1 MKKLL
6 LCVVF
11 FLPVSAF
18 AQQDPIATA
27 RQLAVTGH
35 RAEAILMLQQR
46 LAAQPDDVD
55 ARTLLGIVLSW
66 DGQYDRAREELQRV
80 LAADPKNDDARQAL
94 QRIDLWSRR
103 TTIGRKSELIFGA
116 NYDDYENFDP
126 WREAY
131 GSLKFENRV
140 APIVIRA
147 AKAKRFRLDDSQFE
161 LEAYPAFAARTY
173 AYLAAGYSPDALLYP
188 RSRYGAE
195 LFQGFSTGWEV
206 SAGARR
212 LNFSDPV
219 NVYTASLGKYIG
231 NWLISAR
238 GYSAEGT
245 KSAQLMTRYSFGA
258 AGQYAGLRF
267 GRGSA
272 RDEIRS
278 SSDLASL
285 DTREIAAETRLLF
298 GERWL
303 LEARA
308 GAGRA
313 AHRRGN
319 QNSASL
325 ALGVRF

>member
-6 LCVVF
+6 LFVVVF
-11 FLPVSAF
+11 LSVSAF
-18 AQQDPIATA
+18 AQQDPVATA
-27 RQLAVTGH
+27 RQLAVAGH
-35 RAEAILMLQQR
+35 RTEAIVLLQQR
-46 LAAQPDDVD
+46 LAARPDDED

-80 LAADPKNDDARQAL
+80 LAADPKNGDAREAL

-103 TTIGRKSELIFGA
+103 TTGRRSELMAGA
-116 NYDDYENFDP
+116 NYDEYEGSDP

-131 GSLKFENRV
+131 AALKIENRA
-140 APIVIRA
+140 APLVLRA

-161 LEAYPAFAARTY
+161 LEAYPRFAARTY
-173 AYLAAGYSPDALLYP
+173 AYVAAGYSPDALLYP

-195 LFQGFSTGWEV
+195 LFQGFGTGWEV

-238 GYSAEGT
+238 GYSAKGT
-245 KSAQLMTRYSFGA
+245 KSAQLMARYYFGT
-258 AGQYAGLRF
+258 AGEYTGLRV
-267 GRGSA
+267 GRGSV

-285 DTREIAAETRLLF
+285 DTREIAVETRLLF
-298 GERWL
+298 SERWL

-313 AHRRGN
+313 AHGRGN
-319 QNSASL
+319 QSSASL